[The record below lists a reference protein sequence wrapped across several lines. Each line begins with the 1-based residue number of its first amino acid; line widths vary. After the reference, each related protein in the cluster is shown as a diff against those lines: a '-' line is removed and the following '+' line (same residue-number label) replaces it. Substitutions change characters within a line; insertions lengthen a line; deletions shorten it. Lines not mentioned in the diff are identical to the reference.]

1 LLEAHTG
8 QQIAAYR
15 SGRLDTALR
24 PLLRARKLDS
34 LDQLVTQLL
43 QGTDRSIDDTIVD
56 APVN

>member
-8 QQIAAYR
+8 QQIAAYH

-24 PLLRARKLDS
+24 PLLRARKLDN